1 MNHSVNSMVII
12 INNGISAQVV
22 KKKDIKTIIRMYFG
36 ARYDKEITE
45 MEKFNNAL
53 SMKTFNIL
61 MNNVHISWRAYLIK
75 INDQNYDIS
84 MTYDLSN
91 HKKVPVKRRNQES
104 TSTIE
109 SFRR

>member
-1 MNHSVNSMVII
+1 
-12 INNGISAQVV
+12 
-22 KKKDIKTIIRMYFG
+22 MYFR
-36 ARYDKEITE
+36 ARYGKENTE
-45 MEKFNNAL
+45 MEKFNNSL
-53 SMKTFNIL
+53 SMKKFNIL
-61 MNNVHISWRAYLIK
+61 MNNVHNSWCADLIK

-109 SFRR
+109 HFHR